1 MATKSITIKYKNE
14 KDLIPVAM
22 FVQTASKF
30 KSKILVNAGN
40 KTVNAKS
47 IMGVMA
53 LDFVPGTTMELQA
66 DGEDAEDALD
76 GISALL
82 CN

>member
-1 MATKSITIKYKNE
+1 MTTKSITINYKNE

-30 KSKILVNAGN
+30 KSRIMVQAGN

-53 LDFVPGTTMELQA
+53 LDFVPGAQMELR
-66 DGEDAEDALD
+66 AEGDDELEALD
-76 GISALL
+76 KISALL